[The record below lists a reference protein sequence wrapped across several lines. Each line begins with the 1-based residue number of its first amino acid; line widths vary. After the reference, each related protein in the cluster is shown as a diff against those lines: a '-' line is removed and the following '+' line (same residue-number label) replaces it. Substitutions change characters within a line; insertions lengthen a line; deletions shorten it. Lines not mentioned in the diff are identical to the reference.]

1 MLNPASA
8 MREFSEFIALTTKAD
23 IKQVD
28 PERPYQ
34 DKSYFDAIMRV
45 RRHRPARRSHLPH
58 H

>member
-1 MLNPASA
+1 MLTPATSTH
-8 MREFSEFIALTTKAD
+8 EFSEFIALATMAD
-23 IKQVD
+23 KQGD

-34 DKSYFDAIMRV
+34 DESYFDAIMRV